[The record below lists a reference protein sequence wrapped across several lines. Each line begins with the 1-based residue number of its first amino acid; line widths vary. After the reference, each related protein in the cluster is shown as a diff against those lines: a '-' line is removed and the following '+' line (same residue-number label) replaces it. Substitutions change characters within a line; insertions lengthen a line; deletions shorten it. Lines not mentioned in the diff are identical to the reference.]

1 MLRIMKQTV
10 WLIAAT
16 IMLGGLSFAQ
26 RRDDGDDHRSRDH
39 WRDRRDRDD
48 HDRNDHDRD
57 AHRWSDRDRNHRY
70 RDDRR
75 YESWEYRNRG
85 WRDDEIRDRYYR
97 RDPGTYGYGGGSYVI
112 GGYERGN
119 RGFSFGYQDG
129 TLVAREDMW
138 RGKPY
143 HPDPR
148 GKYEDADH
156 GYDRYYGSKGQYRA
170 EYAEGYRR
178 GYIAAFR
185 GRY

>member
-1 MLRIMKQTV
+1 MFRLVKQTA
-10 WLIAAT
+10 WLIVAT
-16 IMLGGLSFAQ
+16 ILLGALSFAQ
-26 RRDDGDDHRSRDH
+26 GRDDDDDHRSRDH

-48 HDRNDHDRD
+48 HDRDDR
-57 AHRWSDRDRNHRY
+57 RWYDRYRDHRY
-70 RDDRR
+70 HDDRR
-75 YESWEYRNRG
+75 YENWEYRDRG
-85 WRDDEIRDRYYR
+85 WRDDQIHDGYYR
-97 RDPGTYGYGGGSYVI
+97 RDPGTYGYWGGSYAI
-112 GGYERGN
+112 GGYERRN

-129 TLVAREDMW
+129 ALVAREDMW

-156 GYDRYYGSKGQYRA
+156 GYDRYYGDRGQYRA